1 MHILVI
7 PSAYPTKEFP
17 LSSIFYKEQALAVK
31 EAGNKVGVIF
41 SETRRVSRV
50 NYNMIKKN
58 HFQIKSYNEDG
69 LITYRLHGWNIFTM
83 RGMLGINF
91 WVKQSLNL
99 FEKYIKKEG
108 IPDIIHVHSAIY
120 GGLVAVEI
128 KKRYG
133 IPFIITEHSSSVL
146 QGELRSHD
154 IPILK
159 EVYDNANKVISVG
172 GALKNSIK
180 KYTNN
185 EVYVIPNIVDISR
198 FSIAPINKK
207 NDTFTF
213 ISICHLKD
221 NKNVDLTIKAFA
233 EVLKTYKNA
242 KLIVVGDGSE
252 KSTLIE
258 IAKNLNII
266 DRIDFVGAISRE
278 ELNNYINKANAFVLP
293 SKYETFGIA
302 YIEALACGL
311 PIITTKCGGPE
322 DFFNE
327 KIGYMIPVGDLK
339 ELEKAMIDVIKN
351 IDKFKDSYLR
361 EYVESRFSK
370 KVVSEK
376 IINVYKSVLNRD
388 GEINEK

>member
-17 LSSIFYKEQALAVK
+17 LSSVFYKEQALAVK
-31 EAGNKVGVIF
+31 EAGNKVGVVF

-58 HFQIKSYNEDG
+58 HFQIRSYNEDG

-133 IPFIITEHSSSVL
+133 IPFVITEHSSSVL
-146 QGELRSHD
+146 QDELRAHD

-159 EVYDNANKVISVG
+159 EVYANANKIISVG
-172 GALKNSIK
+172 EALKKSIK

-185 EVYVIPNIVDISR
+185 EVEVIPNIVDISR
-198 FSIAPINKK
+198 FSISPDNSK
-207 NDTFTF
+207 NDIFTF

-221 NKNVDLTIKAFA
+221 NKNVDLTIKAFS
-233 EVLKTYKNA
+233 EVLKVYKHS
-242 KLIVVGDGSE
+242 KLIIVGDGPE
-252 KSTLIE
+252 KSNLIE
-258 IAKNLNII
+258 IAKDRNII
-266 DRIDFVGAISRE
+266 QQIDFVGAISRE
-278 ELNNYINKANAFVLP
+278 KLNDYINKADAFVLP

-322 DFFNE
+322 DFFDE
-327 KIGYMIPVGDLK
+327 KIGYMIPVGDLN
-339 ELEKAMIDVIKN
+339 ELQKAMINVIDN
-351 IDKFKDSYLR
+351 INDFKSDYLR
-361 EYVESRFSK
+361 KYVEDRFSK
-370 KVVSEK
+370 DVISQK
-376 IINVYKSVLNRD
+376 IINVYNSVLNGD

>member
-17 LSSIFYKEQALAVK
+17 LSSIFYKEQSLAVK

-41 SETRRVSRV
+41 SETRRVSRMS
-50 NYNMIKKN
+50 YNMLREN
-58 HFQIKSYNEDG
+58 HFQISSYDEDG

-91 WVKQSLNL
+91 WVKQSLSL
-99 FEKYIKKEG
+99 FKEYIKKEG
-108 IPDIIHVHSAIY
+108 IPDIIHVHSALY
-120 GGLVAVEI
+120 GGLVAKEI
-128 KKRYG
+128 KRKYG

-146 QGELRSHD
+146 QGELRTHD

-159 EVYDNANKVISVG
+159 EVYENANKIVSVG

-180 KYTNN
+180 NYTNN
-185 EVYVIPNIVDISR
+185 EVYVIPNIVDINR
-198 FSIAPINKK
+198 FSIVSSNKK
-207 NDTFTF
+207 RKEFTF

-221 NKNVDLTIKAFA
+221 NKNVDLTIKAFS
-233 EVLKTYKNA
+233 EVLKVYKDS

-252 KSTLIE
+252 KSNLIE
-258 IAKNLNII
+258 IAKNLNVI
-266 DRIDFVGAISRE
+266 DKIEFVGAVSRE
-278 ELNNYINKANAFVLP
+278 KLNSYINKANAFVLP

-327 KIGYMIPVGDLK
+327 EIGYMIPVGDLK

-351 IDKFKDSYLR
+351 INKFKGEYLR
-361 EYVESRFSK
+361 EYVEDRFSK
-370 KVVSEK
+370 RIVSEK
-376 IINVYKSVLNRD
+376 IIDIYNLVLNRD
-388 GEINEK
+388 GELNEK